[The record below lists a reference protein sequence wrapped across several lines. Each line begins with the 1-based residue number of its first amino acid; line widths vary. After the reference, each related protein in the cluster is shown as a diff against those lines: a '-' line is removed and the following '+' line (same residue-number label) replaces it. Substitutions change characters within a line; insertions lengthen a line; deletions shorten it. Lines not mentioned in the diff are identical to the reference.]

1 MVDKSVEIKLSSERN
16 PVDAL
21 VEAFAG
27 AERSIDAAVYKF
39 NLRTIFKALNE
50 ALDRGVAVRLV
61 VDKWLIDCEKDGLI
75 WQLAKKMGGATVRKW
90 TGDKLHAKLA
100 IIDDRHVLSGS
111 YNWTKAAKKKN
122 TELLLRFDD
131 PASVGRFNKL
141 FEDLW
146 KDAEE
151 L

>member
-1 MVDKSVEIKLSSERN
+1 MADQSVEIKLSSERN
-16 PVDAL
+16 PADAL
-21 VEAFAG
+21 VEAFAD
-27 AERSIDAAVYKF
+27 AKQSIDASVYKF
-39 NLRTIFKALNE
+39 NLRKVFKALKE

-61 VDKWLIDCEKDGLI
+61 VDKWLIDCEKDGFTRK
-75 WQLAKKMGGATVRKW
+75 LAKKKGRATVRKW
-90 TGDKLHAKLA
+90 TGDKLHAKLV

-122 TELLLRFDD
+122 TELLLRFED
-131 PASVGRFNKL
+131 PASVGRFTKL